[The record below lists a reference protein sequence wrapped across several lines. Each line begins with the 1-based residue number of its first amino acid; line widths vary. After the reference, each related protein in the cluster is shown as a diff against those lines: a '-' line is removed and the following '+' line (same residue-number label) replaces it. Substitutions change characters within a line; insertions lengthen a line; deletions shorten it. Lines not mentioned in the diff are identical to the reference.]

1 MTEIATGRSDRAWR
15 RAVVPIV
22 AVLLAALAGGV
33 LLWTIKGHQTSPSA
47 IPVAIVNNDQPVTTG
62 SGSDRKTV
70 AAGRLLAA
78 NLSEPTPQNTTP
90 LSWQLLDAEDAADG
104 LQ

>member
-1 MTEIATGRSDRAWR
+1 MSEVATGRKPRQMASRA
-15 RAVVPIV
+15 AVPVV

-62 SGSDRKTV
+62 SGSDQKTV
-70 AAGRLLAA
+70 AAGRLAGRQ
-78 NLSEPTPQNTTP
+78 PQ
-90 LSWQLLDAEDAADG
+90 
-104 LQ
+104 